1 MPGPVDA
8 SIAPGIS
15 PYSLFPIPYSLF
27 PIPSLSPAALPPACD
42 LRPPPPTPRSHTN
55 THGETG
61 MPGTLD
67 GKTAIVTGSSKGIG
81 YAIAETL
88 AREGANVV
96 VSARDE
102 AEVQA
107 AAERLDRLGA
117 GHVAAVRCDMRKY
130 DDVRQ
135 LVAAAVDLGG
145 VDVLVNN
152 AGVGRFGPI
161 DELSLDHWHQVIETN
176 LNGVFYACHEAIP
189 HLKARGGGWI
199 INIGS
204 LAGKNPFAG
213 GAAYNASKFGLLG
226 FSEAMMLDVREH
238 GIRVCCIMPGSVDT
252 HFNDKQPSPQ
262 NAWMIQPQDIARLVM
277 NLLTFP
283 ENALPSRIEIRPTRP
298 RRS

>member
-1 MPGPVDA
+1 MA
-8 SIAPGIS
+8 
-15 PYSLFPIPYSLF
+15 
-27 PIPSLSPAALPPACD
+27 
-42 LRPPPPTPRSHTN
+42 
-55 THGETG
+55 
-61 MPGTLD
+61 GTLD

-81 YAIAETL
+81 YAIAEAL
-88 AREGANVV
+88 AREGANLVV
-96 VSARDE
+96 TARDE

-107 AAERLDRLGA
+107 AAQQLDRIGP
-117 GHVAAVRCDMRKY
+117 GNVAAVRA
-130 DDVRQ
+130 DVRRHED
-135 LVAAAVDLGG
+135 VRRMVEAALDLGG

-152 AGVGRFGPI
+152 AGVGRFGTV
-161 DELSLDHWHQVIETN
+161 DEMSPEHWHQVIETN
-176 LNGVFYACHEAIP
+176 LNGVYYACHESIP

-226 FSEAMMLDVREH
+226 FSEAVMLDVREH

-252 HFNDKQPSPQ
+252 HFNNKQPSPQ

-277 NLLTFP
+277 ELLTFP

-298 RRS
+298 AKR